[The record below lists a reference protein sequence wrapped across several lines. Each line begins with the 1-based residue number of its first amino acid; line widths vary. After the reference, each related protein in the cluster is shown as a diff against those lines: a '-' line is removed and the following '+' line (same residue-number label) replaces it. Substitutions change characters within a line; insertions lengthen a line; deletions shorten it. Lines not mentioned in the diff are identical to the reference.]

1 MPETIHVTMLGRFAI
16 SCGGHTIDDSSN
28 RMKKVW
34 LLLAYLIYTRNSHT
48 TREHFLSLLQGSKPT
63 DEPDD
68 PTDRLKTLFYRAR
81 SLLDQLQP
89 GLGHRLILFSNGA
102 YSWNTQYPLELDVEC
117 FDSICTAIP
126 QKDSQARLD
135 QLMEA
140 LALYRGDFLPKLS
153 MDPWVMPINAWFHQ
167 QYLHITDEALA
178 LLEAQAL
185 WDKAADLCSA
195 ALKLEPYSETLYQ
208 HLMRC
213 RLAVG
218 DRTEVLTLYERLSE
232 LLFDNFGVI
241 PSDESL
247 KLYREASKFSTDK
260 SVTITALRD
269 QLKENDPARGAMVCE
284 YDFFKM
290 LYQIQA
296 RSIIRSG
303 DVIHIALL
311 TLRGPDQQELPRR
324 SLDRAMANLLAL
336 ATANLR
342 QGDVVTKYNMS
353 QLLIMLPNANYENS
367 CAVCQRITKAF
378 YRQYPRT
385 PAHIHSSVHP
395 LEPLEP

>member
-1 MPETIHVTMLGRFAI
+1 MSETIRVSMLGHFAI
-16 SCGGHTIDDSSN
+16 SYGDHTIDDTSN

-48 TREHFLSLLQGSKPT
+48 TREHFLSLIQGSKAT
-63 DEPDD
+63 DELDD
-68 PTDRLKTLFYRAR
+68 PTDRLKTLFYRTR

-89 GLGHRLILFSNGA
+89 GLGHQLILFRNGA
-102 YSWNTQYPLELDVEC
+102 YNWNIQYPLELDVEI
-117 FDSICTAIP
+117 FDRICTAVP
-126 QKDSQARLD
+126 QEDPQARLD

-153 MDPWVMPINAWFHQ
+153 TDPWVMPINAWFHQ

-178 LLEAQAL
+178 LLEAQSL
-185 WDKAADLCSA
+185 WDRAADLCRA

-213 RLAVG
+213 HLAIG
-218 DRTEVLTLYERLSE
+218 ERTEVFSLYEQLSE

-241 PSDESL
+241 PSDESRQ
-247 KLYREASKFSTDK
+247 LYREASKLSPDK

-269 QLKENDPARGAMVCE
+269 QLKETDPAGGAMVCE

-290 LYQIQA
+290 LYQVQA

-303 DVIHIALL
+303 DVVHIALL
-311 TLRGPDQQELPRR
+311 SLHGPERQQLPRR
-324 SLDRAMANLLAL
+324 SLDRAMENLLAL
-336 ATANLR
+336 TAANLR

-367 CAVCQRITKAF
+367 CAVCQRIIKAF

-385 PAHIHSSVHP
+385 PAQIHSSVHP